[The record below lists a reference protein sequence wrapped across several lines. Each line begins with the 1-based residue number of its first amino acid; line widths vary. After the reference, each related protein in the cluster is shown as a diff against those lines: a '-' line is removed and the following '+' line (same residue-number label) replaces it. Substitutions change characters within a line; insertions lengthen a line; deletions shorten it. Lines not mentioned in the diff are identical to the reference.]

1 MKKNILILTST
12 LIIFA
17 ILAAGCSS
25 RTAED
30 QTKTMSVSGTGTVDL
45 EPDLASITIGVRSEA
60 ADAAEALAMN
70 NEKISAVIQSMLS
83 LGVAAEDIRTQNFS
97 IYSYENQPPRE
108 VMLEEGPIEETPI
121 KETTVTKTY
130 AIENTVTVIVRDLD
144 SLGTVLSTVVE
155 QGANTIYGI
164 AFDVADRA
172 AALEEA
178 RVSAIEDAQNRAQ
191 AIAKAADIKLGNIQ
205 TIDLTES
212 SISATRDQ
220 AAVEMAQGGSPVPI
234 ESGTM
239 NIQVTVSLTYS
250 FK

>member
-17 ILAAGCSS
+17 ILAAGCSTRS
-25 RTAED
+25 AED
-30 QTKTMSVSGTGTVDL
+30 QSKTMSVNGTGTVDL
-45 EPDLASITIGVRSEA
+45 EPDVASINIGVRSEA

-70 NEKISAVIQSMLS
+70 NEKIRAVIQSMLS

-97 IYSYENQPPRE
+97 IYSYENQPLRE
-108 VMLEEGPIEETPI
+108 VMPEEELIEETA
-121 KETTVTKTY
+121 VVKTY

-144 SLGTVLSTVVE
+144 TLGTVLSTVVE

-164 AFDVADRA
+164 SFDVADRA

-178 RVSAIEDAQNRAQ
+178 RVLAIEDAQSRAQ
-191 AIAKAADIKLGNIQ
+191 AIAKAADIKLGEIQ
-205 TIDLTES
+205 TIDLTEYS
-212 SISATRDQ
+212 YSATRDEM
-220 AAVEMAQGGSPVPI
+220 AVEMAQGESPVPI

-239 NIQVTVSLTYS
+239 NIQVTISLIYS